1 MSPRMLLALLL
12 VAEIASLSLSPRAYH
27 DYWFKMYSPQEAGN
41 SSRWYYCNLRC
52 LFLENYAHHTDFVV
66 ITFTNPIRDTF
77 SACYVRTQTGYILW
91 NKVISNKFFS
101 QYCGNDSQNWL

>member
-1 MSPRMLLALLL
+1 MLLALLL
-12 VAEIASLSLSPRAYH
+12 VAEIASLSLSPRVYH

-52 LFLENYAHHTDFVV
+52 LYLENYAHNTDFVV